1 MNETPAKIQVI
12 DNADQCRYE
21 VSIGDRLAGFAK
33 YRRRGD
39 RVVFIHT
46 EIGKEF
52 AGKGLGGV
60 LARHAVEDA
69 NAQGLTIV
77 PVCPFIAAWLRNHP
91 EARKRVDWEAARA
104 LTAGMRTG
112 TVNASADGSERE

>member
-1 MNETPAKIQVI
+1 MSENPAKVQVI
-12 DNADQCRYE
+12 NNTDQSRYE

-33 YRRRGD
+33 YRRRSD

-60 LARHAVEDA
+60 LAKYAVEDA

-77 PVCPFIAAWLRNHP
+77 PVCPFIAAWLRKHP
-91 EARKRVDWEAARA
+91 EARKRVDWEAAQA
-104 LTAGMRTG
+104 LTAGCEP
-112 TVNASADGSERE
+112 APWKPD